1 MQWSQIKTLFI
12 ITFLILNVYLLVQL
26 YDKQKQPEGLL
37 EHQEESSIEEQLAE
51 DEIQIPDLEG
61 KLDAEKEP
69 FITVEQ
75 QTFSEEEL
83 AEIDILKEQSYDII
97 DENLIVSKVNSKQRI
112 SKKASK
118 STIVEA
124 VQDVI
129 PFIDEYVFWEWDQ
142 DLNIIMFFQEKNK
155 RPVYYNPNG
164 LILIFLN
171 DKNEIE
177 YYSLSK
183 LSEEEKEQEE
193 RTLITPMEAIETLY
207 NSGELFYEDEVNSVE
222 VGFHT
227 RIPSTNGVQVFV
239 PTWQITVNDSRNY
252 FINAIEG
259 FVFSSEEHEFLEETL
274 RNDLE
279 KIQSYLSD
287 NDKQKKEIVN
297 LYKDKLDGINLDE
310 EE

>member
-124 VQDVI
+124 AQDVI

-142 DLNIIMFFQEKNK
+142 DLNIMMFFQEKNK